1 METYSF
7 KKFNYKRY
15 ELENTQQMENNYIS
29 EIEYFI
35 NILYYSKMK
44 KEKQNE

>member
-1 METYSF
+1 
-7 KKFNYKRY
+7 
-15 ELENTQQMENNYIS
+15 MENNYIS

-44 KEKQNE
+44 KEKVVLKDTCE